1 MGVPLLSDLCVG
13 FIPNWFHLCVPGGV
27 ESRATNLQHDLQS
40 PLPIRS
46 VAMVDCTIVGLGWGL
61 GWGLGGTRSR

>member
-1 MGVPLLSDLCVG
+1 MFRSCPTCVWVSSRIG
-13 FIPNWFHLCVPGGV
+13 FICVFPGALKA
-27 ESRATNLQHDLQS
+27 EPRTFSMTFS

-61 GWGLGGTRSR
+61 GGTRSR

>member
-1 MGVPLLSDLCVG
+1 MSDLCVG
-13 FIPNWFHLCVPGGV
+13 FNFHPELVSSVFPGALKA
-27 ESRATNLQHDLQS
+27 EPRTFSMTFS